1 MSRKGNGTDYAEEL
15 VPEACFVGNMALV
28 GRTMGGR
35 NKHPRGSGKTG
46 WSANPMH
53 ANHCIVRDN
62 QGREL
67 AGPFGTE
74 QAARMW
80 IVFNYYRYRL
90 PFTIACVESE
100 SEPLVRYDSLA
111 EVPQAV
117 WERQTSG
124 ELIVVRTAEGKA
136 AVFS

>member
-1 MSRKGNGTDYAEEL
+1 MSRKGNGTGYEEEL
-15 VPEACFVGNMALV
+15 VPEACFVGNMPVV
-28 GRTMGGR
+28 GRTMGGG
-35 NKHPRGSGKTG
+35 NKHPRGSGRLDG
-46 WSANPMH
+46 SANPMR
-53 ANHCIVRDN
+53 ANHCVVRDN

-90 PFTIACVESE
+90 PFTIACVESA
-100 SEPLVRYDSLA
+100 SELLVLYDSLA

-124 ELIVVRTAEGKA
+124 ELIVVMTAEGKA